1 MKYLKILVGV
11 LLFFGAISFKHPFFV
26 TVTEVEYST
35 KSKELGMSIKV
46 YPDDL
51 EETLRKFN
59 GKKYDVIQ
67 GDKKQVSLVLEQYFK
82 KHLSIKL
89 NGINKPYQFLGYEID
104 KESVWIYCNISNQA
118 GVKSIEI
125 SSDIMYEYRP
135 EQTNIIHIKLDEKR
149 ESFRLT
155 SPNTKAILK
164 K

>member
-1 MKYLKILVGV
+1 MKYLKILAGV
-11 LLFFGAISFKHPFFV
+11 LLFISTISFKHPFFV

-67 GDKKQVSLVLEQYFK
+67 GDKKQISQALEEYLK
-82 KHLSIKL
+82 KHLSIRL
-89 NGINKPYQFLGYEID
+89 NGINKTYQFLGYEID
-104 KESVWIYCNISNQA
+104 KESVWIYCNISNQP
-118 GVKSIEI
+118 GVRSIEI
-125 SSDIMYEYRP
+125 SSDMMYEYKP

-155 SPNTKAILK
+155 SPSTKAILK

>member
-1 MKYLKILVGV
+1 MKYLKILAGV
-11 LLFFGAISFKHPFFV
+11 LLFFSMISFKHPFFV

-35 KSKELGMSIKV
+35 KSEELGMSIKV

-51 EETLRKFN
+51 EETLRKFS

-67 GDKKQVSLVLEQYFK
+67 GDKKEVSQILEQYIK

-89 NGINKPYQFLGYEID
+89 NNINKPYQFLGYEID
-104 KESVWIYCNISNQA
+104 KESVWMYWNISNQV

-125 SSDIMYEYRP
+125 LSDIMYDYKP

>member
-1 MKYLKILVGV
+1 MKYLKILAGV
-11 LLFFGAISFKHPFFV
+11 LLFISTISFKHPFFV

-67 GDKKQVSLVLEQYFK
+67 GDKKQISQALEEYLK
-82 KHLSIKL
+82 KHISIRL
-89 NGINKPYQFLGYEID
+89 NGINKAYQFLGYEID
-104 KESVWIYCNISNQA
+104 KESVWIYCNISNQP
-118 GVKSIEI
+118 GVRSIEI
-125 SSDIMYEYRP
+125 SSDMMYEYKP

-155 SPNTKAILK
+155 SPSIKAILK

>member
-1 MKYLKILVGV
+1 MKYLKRLIPL
-11 LLFFGAISFKHPFFV
+11 LLFISTVSFKHPFFV
-26 TVTEVEYST
+26 TVTEVEYSN
-35 KSKELGMSIKV
+35 KSKELGMSIKA

-51 EETLRKFN
+51 EETLRKFS

-67 GDKKQVSLVLEQYFK
+67 GDKKQVSPAIEEYLK

-104 KESVWIYCNISNQA
+104 RESVLMYCSITNQP

-125 SSDIMYEYRP
+125 FSDMMYEYKP
-135 EQTNIIHIKLDEKR
+135 EQTNIVHIKLDEKR

-155 SPNTKAILK
+155 SPDTKAILK